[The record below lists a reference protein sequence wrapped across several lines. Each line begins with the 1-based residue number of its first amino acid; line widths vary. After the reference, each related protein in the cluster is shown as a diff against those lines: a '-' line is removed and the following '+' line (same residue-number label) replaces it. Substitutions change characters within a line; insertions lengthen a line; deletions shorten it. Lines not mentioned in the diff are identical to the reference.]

1 MMFYALDAPPGLPM
15 SRHSRHLPPLDTL
28 IAFEAV
34 ARTGSFTRAAG
45 ELFLT
50 QSAVS
55 KQIRLLEDH
64 LGTVLF
70 ERRARGI
77 ALTTAGEHFHG
88 FVEPMLD
95 KLLAHV
101 QRLKSGHGSRHVS
114 VICTHAVAQYW
125 LFPRL
130 LRFNEQHPGL
140 TVNIHAS
147 NDINESLVADYD
159 FGILY
164 GHGRWQ
170 SLQASKLFDEVIYP
184 IASGSWDLSHIDT
197 LAGLQGLPL
206 IQLDASAW
214 NCLDWHDWFAHFGVR
229 YQAAADALTFNQVNL
244 VFDAAMQGMGIGL
257 GWESMARDRISSG
270 LIQRVCDFEV
280 RTGQADYLVHDRQ
293 TVPSPAAQVFAEW
306 LLAQV

>member
-1 MMFYALDAPPGLPM
+1 
-15 SRHSRHLPPLDTL
+15 
-28 IAFEAV
+28 
-34 ARTGSFTRAAG
+34 
-45 ELFLT
+45 
-50 QSAVS
+50 VS
-55 KQIRLLEDH
+55 KQIKLLEEH
-64 LGTVLF
+64 LGALLF

-77 ALTTAGEHFHG
+77 ALTAAGDG
-88 FVEPMLD
+88 FNAIVEPMLES
-95 KLLAHV
+95 LLANV
-101 QRLKSGHGSRHVS
+101 LRLKSGHGSRNVS

-164 GHGRWQ
+164 GHGRWR

-184 IASGSWDLSHIDT
+184 IASSRWDISQVDS
-197 LAGLQGLPL
+197 LAALQAMPL

-214 NCLDWHDWFAHFGVR
+214 NCLDWHDWFAHFGQR
-229 YQAAADALTFNQVNL
+229 YQAPADALTFNQVNL
-244 VFDAAMQGMGIGL
+244 VFDAVMQGMGVGL
-257 GWESMARDRISSG
+257 GWESMARERINSG
-270 LIQRVCDFEV
+270 LIRQVCDFEV

-293 TVPSPAAQVFAEW
+293 ALPSPAAQVFAEW
-306 LLAQV
+306 LLAQA

>member
-1 MMFYALDAPPGLPM
+1 M
-15 SRHSRHLPPLDTL
+15 SRCSRHLPPLDTL

-34 ARTGSFTRAAG
+34 ASTGSFTRAAG
-45 ELFLT
+45 ELYLT

-55 KQIRLLEDH
+55 KQIRLLEDQ
-64 LGTVLF
+64 LGTQLF

-95 KLLAHV
+95 KLLANV

-164 GHGRWQ
+164 GHGRWR
-170 SLQASKLFDEVIYP
+170 SLQASKLFDELIYP
-184 IASGSWDLSHIDT
+184 IASNNWDLRQVDSLT
-197 LAGLQGLPL
+197 ALQALPL
-206 IQLDASAW
+206 IQLDASPW
-214 NCLDWHDWFAHFGVR
+214 NCLGWHDWFAHFGLR
-229 YQAAADALTFNQVNL
+229 YQAPADAPTFNQVNL
-244 VFDAAMQGMGIGL
+244 VFDAVMQGMGVGL
-257 GWESMARDRISSG
+257 GRKSMARDRINSG
-270 LIQRVCDFEV
+270 LIRQVCDFEV
-280 RTGQADYLVHDRQ
+280 RTGQCR
-293 TVPSPAAQVFAEW
+293 
-306 LLAQV
+306 LLGA

>member
-1 MMFYALDAPPGLPM
+1 M
-15 SRHSRHLPPLDTL
+15 SRYSRHLPPLDTL

-45 ELFLT
+45 ELYLT

-55 KQIRLLEDH
+55 KQIRLLEDE
-64 LGTVLF
+64 LGTQLF

-77 ALTTAGEHFHG
+77 SLTSAGEHFHG

-101 QRLKSGHGSRHVS
+101 QRLKSGHGDRHDS

-130 LRFNEQHPGL
+130 LRFNEQHPEL

-147 NDINESLVADYD
+147 NDINESLIADYD

-164 GHGRWQ
+164 GHGQWR
-170 SLQASKLFDEVIYP
+170 SLQARKLFDEVVYP
-184 IASGSWDLSHIDT
+184 IASSGWDLSQVES
-197 LAGLQGLPL
+197 LEQLQALTL

-214 NCLDWHDWFAHFGVR
+214 NCLDWHDWFGHFGVR
-229 YQAAADALTFNQVNL
+229 YQAPADALTFNQVNL
-244 VFDAAMQGMGIGL
+244 VFDAVMQGMGVGL
-257 GWESMARDRISSG
+257 GWESMARDRINSG
-270 LIQRVCDFEV
+270 LIQPVSTFEV

-293 TVPSPAAQVFAEW
+293 TLPSPAAQVFAEW
-306 LLAQV
+306 LLRQV

>member
-1 MMFYALDAPPGLPM
+1 M
-15 SRHSRHLPPLDTL
+15 SRYSRHLPPLDTL

-45 ELFLT
+45 ELYLT

-64 LGTVLF
+64 LGAQLF

-77 ALTTAGEHFHG
+77 VLTTAGTQFHG

-101 QRLKSGHGSRHVS
+101 QRLKSGHGDRHVS

-130 LRFNEQHPGL
+130 LRFNEQHPEL

-147 NDINESLVADYD
+147 NDINESLIADYD
-159 FGILY
+159 LGILY
-164 GHGRWQ
+164 GHGRWA
-170 SLQASKLFDEVIYP
+170 SLQASKLFDEVIFP
-184 IASGSWDLSHIDT
+184 IASTARALPTIDNV
-197 LAGLQGLPL
+197 AQLQGLPL

-214 NCLDWHDWFAHFGVR
+214 NCLDWHDWFSHFGLR
-229 YQAAADALTFNQVNL
+229 YQPPADALTFNQVNL
-244 VFDAAMQGMGIGL
+244 VFDAVLQGMGVGL
-257 GWESMARDRISSG
+257 GWEAMARERIKSG
-270 LIQRVCDFEV
+270 LIRPVSDFVV

-293 TVPSPAAQVFAEW
+293 NPPSSAAEVFAEW
-306 LLAQV
+306 LLEQA

>member
-1 MMFYALDAPPGLPM
+1 M
-15 SRHSRHLPPLDTL
+15 SRYSRHLPPLDTL

-45 ELFLT
+45 ELYLT

-55 KQIRLLEDH
+55 KQIRLLEDQ
-64 LGTVLF
+64 LGTQLF

-95 KLLAHV
+95 KLLANV

-164 GHGRWQ
+164 GHGRWR

-184 IASGSWDLSHIDT
+184 IASNNWDLR
-197 LAGLQGLPL
+197 QV
-206 IQLDASAW
+206 DASAW
-214 NCLDWHDWFAHFGVR
+214 NCLDWHDWFAHFGLR
-229 YQAAADALTFNQVNL
+229 YQAPADAPTFNQVNL
-244 VFDAAMQGMGIGL
+244 VFDAVMQGMGVGL
-257 GWESMARDRISSG
+257 GWESMARDRINSG
-270 LIQRVCDFEV
+270 LIRQVCDFEV

-293 TVPSPAAQVFAEW
+293 TLPSPAAQVFAEW
-306 LLAQV
+306 LLAQA

>member
-1 MMFYALDAPPGLPM
+1 M
-15 SRHSRHLPPLDTL
+15 SRYSRHLPPLDTL

-45 ELFLT
+45 ELYLT

-55 KQIRLLEDH
+55 KQIRLLEDQ
-64 LGTVLF
+64 LGTQLF

-95 KLLAHV
+95 KLLANV

-164 GHGRWQ
+164 GHGRWR

-184 IASGSWDLSHIDT
+184 IASSSWDLSQVDSLT
-197 LAGLQGLPL
+197 ALQALPL

-214 NCLDWHDWFAHFGVR
+214 NCLDWHDWFAHFGLR
-229 YQAAADALTFNQVNL
+229 YHAPADALTFNQVNL
-244 VFDAAMQGMGIGL
+244 VFDAVMQGMGVGL
-257 GWESMARDRISSG
+257 GWESMARDRINSG
-270 LIQRVCDFEV
+270 LIRQVCDFEV

-293 TVPSPAAQVFAEW
+293 TLPSPAAQVFAEW
-306 LLAQV
+306 LLGQA